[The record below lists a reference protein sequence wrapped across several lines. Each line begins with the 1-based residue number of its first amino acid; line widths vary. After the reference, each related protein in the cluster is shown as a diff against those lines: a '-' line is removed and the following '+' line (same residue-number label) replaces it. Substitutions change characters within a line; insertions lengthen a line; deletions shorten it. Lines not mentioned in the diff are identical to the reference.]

1 MIKVAVIGC
10 GYWGPNL
17 IRNFIQIPESKVE
30 YCCDLDEAKLK
41 RIKSLYPEPK
51 VTRNYQEVLN
61 DPGVEA
67 IAIATPVSTH
77 FGLAKEGLEAGKHV
91 FVEKPLTHTS
101 QEARELIRLV
111 RKRGK
116 VLMVGH
122 TFLYTAA
129 VNKLKELIDSGELG
143 DVLYIS
149 SQRRNLGLFQDDIN
163 VVWDLGTH
171 DISIILYLLND
182 GLEEKKCRIV
192 ATGQSHFLSEN
203 EDVAFITL
211 NFADKVV
218 ANLHLSWLDP
228 CKIRNMTV
236 VGTEKM
242 VVYDDTETL
251 EKIKIYDKG
260 VLVPNSHSSFGE
272 FQLSYRYGDIT
283 IPRLKPEEP
292 LKAELSHFLECIREG
307 KEPLTDGE
315 NGYQVVRIIEKI
327 NESLKNGGKGGR
339 ISLCARS

>member
-1 MIKVAVIGC
+1 VITVAVIGC

-30 YCCDLDEAKLK
+30 YCCDLDEGKLK
-41 RIKSLYPEPK
+41 RINSLYPEPK
-51 VTRNYQEVLN
+51 VTQNYHEIFD

-67 IAIATPVSTH
+67 VAIATPVHTH
-77 FGLAKEGLEAGKHV
+77 FDLAKEGLEAGKHV
-91 FVEKPLTHTS
+91 FVEKPLAHSS
-101 QEARELIRLV
+101 QKARGLIRLA
-111 RKRGK
+111 RKRNK

-129 VNKLKELIDSGELG
+129 VNKLKELIDSDELG
-143 DVLYIS
+143 DILYIS
-149 SQRRNLGLFQDDIN
+149 CERRNLGLFQDDIN

-171 DISIILYLLND
+171 DISVILYLLND
-182 GLEEKKCRIV
+182 RLGEKKCRVV

-211 NFADKVV
+211 NFAGKVLV
-218 ANLHLSWLDP
+218 NLHLSWLDP
-228 CKIRNMTV
+228 RKIRNMTV
-236 VGTEKM
+236 VGSKKM
-242 VVYDDTETL
+242 VVYDDIETL
-251 EKIKIYDKG
+251 EKVKIYDKG
-260 VLVPNSHSSFGE
+260 VLVPDHHNSFGE

-283 IPRLKPEEP
+283 IPRLKQEEP
-292 LKAELSHFLECIREG
+292 LKVELSHFLECIREG
-307 KEPLTDGE
+307 KKPLTDGE

-339 ISLCARS
+339 ISL